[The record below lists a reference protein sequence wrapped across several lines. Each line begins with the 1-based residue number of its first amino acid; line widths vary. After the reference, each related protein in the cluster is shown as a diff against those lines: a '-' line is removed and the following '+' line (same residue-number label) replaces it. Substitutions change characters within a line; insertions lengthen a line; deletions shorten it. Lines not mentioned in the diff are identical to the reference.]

1 MMYEQGKRKSTRNMT
16 LIIDWIH
23 IVIGGLIVVMA
34 VVTFLN
40 PEGNQFCFPLIFFL
54 AAVLNTV
61 NGIHRLKYSGREKKR
76 KIWGIVQLA
85 VALALLCVTVAS
97 AVSIWR

>member
-1 MMYEQGKRKSTRNMT
+1 MIYEQGKRKSPKNMT
-16 LIIDWIH
+16 LIMDWVH

-61 NGIHRLKYSGREKKR
+61 NGVHRLKHSGREKKR
-76 KIWGIVQLA
+76 RLLGIGQLA
-85 VALALLCVTVAS
+85 IALALLAVAAAS